1 MKVKSESEVVQSC
14 PTLRNPM
21 DCSLP
26 GSSVHGIFQA
36 RVLEWGAIAF
46 SYKVANTPQILNSET
61 HLALGFLDEKL
72 EICNRQLPSF
82 LG

>member
-1 MKVKSESEVVQSC
+1 MTLPAKPDPIEIHLAVQHASHPISC
-14 PTLRNPM
+14 EYFMCLVISLRS
-21 DCSLP
+21 CR
-26 GSSVHGIFQA
+26 GY
-36 RVLEWGAIAF
+36 

>member
-1 MKVKSESEVVQSC
+1 MCLVISLRSC
-14 PTLRNPM
+14 R
-21 DCSLP
+21 
-26 GSSVHGIFQA
+26 
-36 RVLEWGAIAF
+36 EY